1 LNRLDRESGSFTRFR
16 ADQRDPQSLS
26 SDQVWTIYQD
36 RAGRLW
42 VGTDAALDRFE
53 PEGGTFTHYQPH
65 TLPFKNSVRALYED
79 GVGALWVGT
88 TGGLSR
94 FDRQAETFTSYAND
108 PRASRSL
115 SADVITAIYEDRAGV
130 LWIGTNGGLNRFNR
144 ITETFARYRND
155 PHDPRSLGDDSVTAI
170 LEDRSGVLWVGTH
183 GGGLDSMDR
192 GTGRF
197 VHNRH
202 DPGNPYSLSDDDVLA
217 VYEDQEGGLW
227 VGTAAGGAGRSNA
240 RQRQIIHYRN
250 VPGDPNSLSD
260 NHVRAIHAA
269 PSGDLWIGTTD
280 GLNRLD
286 RETGEYTHYRH
297 DPADPGSLRS
307 DVVLSIHQDRAGM
320 LWIGTLQGGLD
331 RFDPQTG
338 RSVNYQYRARDP
350 MSPSHNTVRV
360 IHEDRSGA
368 LWIGTAN
375 GLDRL
380 DPATGLFDRYTY
392 RVKLTNDDIHAIHED
407 RAGILWIGTAAGLN
421 ALDREKNEVTQF
433 AGEPCDAGG
442 LCGGLVLSIHEDLA
456 GHLWVGTFQGGLS
469 KLDRETGRFI
479 HYRTPD
485 GLPSDAIYGMLEDE
499 QGNLWLSTNQGLSR
513 FDPQRERFANYGVH
527 DGLQGDEFSGG
538 AYHRSPDGEM
548 FFGGINGLNAFY
560 PEQLRQDPLIPP
572 IVLTSFTQSG
582 EEVPLTD
589 AAVTLRW
596 PNNFFD
602 FEFAALSYDRPAGN
616 QHAYMLEGFDQDWIE
631 TGSRRFGKYTNL
643 PGRTYTLRLKG
654 SNSDGIWNDKGLAI
668 EVTVVP
674 PFWTTW
680 WFQGALALILVAGV
694 FGGYRLRVRS
704 IETRSRD
711 LERQVVERTAELQR
725 ESDQRLRAE
734 EALRQSEMEKAVAA
748 ERSRL
753 ARELHD
759 AVTQTLFSAS
769 LIAEALPETWE
780 RDREEGRQLL
790 RELRQSNRGVLAEMR
805 TLLLELRPAS
815 LLEADLGDLLRQ
827 LGEAVAT
834 REDLSVDVVVE
845 GPCVLPADVHVA
857 LYRIAQEALNNVV
870 KHARAD
876 RVEIFLR
883 CTARP
888 PQGSDTGITS
898 LELRVTDDGRG
909 FDPSHV
915 SPEHLGLGIM
925 RERAESV
932 GATFTVESQPGHGT
946 TVAVF
951 WPAGA

>member
-1 LNRLDRESGSFTRFR
+1 
-16 ADQRDPQSLS
+16 
-26 SDQVWTIYQD
+26 V
-36 RAGRLW
+36 LW
-42 VGTDAALDRFE
+42 VGTD
-53 PEGGTFTHYQPH
+53 
-65 TLPFKNSVRALYED
+65 
-79 GVGALWVGT
+79 
-88 TGGLSR
+88 
-94 FDRQAETFTSYAND
+94 
-108 PRASRSL
+108 
-115 SADVITAIYEDRAGV
+115 
-130 LWIGTNGGLNRFNR
+130 
-144 ITETFARYRND
+144 
-155 PHDPRSLGDDSVTAI
+155 
-170 LEDRSGVLWVGTH
+170 

-192 GTGRF
+192 ESGRF
-197 VHNRH
+197 FHNQY
-202 DPGNPYSLSDDDVLA
+202 DPGNPYSLSDDNVLA

-250 VPGDPNSLSD
+250 IPGEPNGLSD

-269 PSGDLWIGTTD
+269 PLGILWIGTTD

-297 DPADPGSLRS
+297 DPTDPASLRS
-307 DVVLSIHQDRAGM
+307 DVVLSIHQDRAGV

-331 RFDPQTG
+331 RFDPETG
-338 RSVNYQYRARDP
+338 RFISYQHRVRDP

-368 LWIGTAN
+368 LWIGTAS
-375 GLDRL
+375 GLDRF
-380 DPATGLFDRYTY
+380 DPGTGLFERYSY
-392 RVKLTNDDIHAIHED
+392 RVRLTNNDIHAIHED

-421 ALDREKNEVTQF
+421 ALDRERNKVTRF
-433 AGEPCDAGG
+433 VGEPCDPSG

-456 GHLWVGTFQGGLS
+456 GHLWIGTFQGGLN

-479 HYRTPD
+479 HFRTPE
-485 GLPSDAIYGMLEDE
+485 GLASDAIYGILEDGR
-499 QGNLWLSTNQGLSR
+499 GNLWLSTNAGLSR
-513 FDPQRERFANYGVH
+513 FDPQAGEFTNYGVH
-527 DGLQGDEFSGG
+527 DGLQSTEFSGG

-560 PEQLRQDPLIPP
+560 PEHIRKDPFVPP
-572 IVLTSFTQSG
+572 IVLTSFTQRG
-582 EEVPLTD
+582 EAVPVENG
-589 AAVTLRW
+589 AVTLRW

-602 FEFAALSYDRPAGN
+602 FEFAALSFVRPEGN

-631 TGSRRFGKYTNL
+631 TGARRFGKYTNL

-654 SNSDGIWNDKGLAI
+654 SNSDGVWNEEGLAV

-674 PFWTTW
+674 PFWSTW
-680 WFQGALALILVAGV
+680 WFQGAMAFILVAGV

-704 IETRSRD
+704 IEARSRH
-711 LERQVVERTAELQR
+711 LERQVAQRTAELQR

-780 RDREEGRQLL
+780 RDREEGRRLL

-815 LLEADLGDLLRQ
+815 LLEASLGDLLRQ

-834 REDLSVDVVVE
+834 REDLPVHVTVE
-845 GPCVLPADVHVA
+845 GQCALPPDVHVA

-876 RVEIFLR
+876 RVKICLR
-883 CTARP
+883 YPSGLSEQGTTEETA
-888 PQGSDTGITS
+888 
-898 LELRVTDDGRG
+898 LELTVTDDGRG
-909 FDPSHV
+909 FDPHHA
-915 SPEHLGLGIM
+915 SPQQLGLGIM

-932 GATFTVESQPGHGT
+932 GATLAIESQPGHGT
-946 TVAVF
+946 RVAVY
-951 WPAGA
+951 WPAGV